1 MALSNRNDEKA
12 ILAYNSYL
20 SHHGVKGMKWGVR
33 RYQNPDGTLTAK
45 GRARIQ
51 NNDGSYTA
59 YGQKRNF
66 KMVKK
71 VSKKNKNSQSVAVD
85 NVDFITSAADKAR
98 SGKIKSLSE
107 SRRKLLSRFSDLID
121 DEENEVRKK
130 WDNYYKRNG
139 REPTVKQQEKIQR
152 ETRLKYKKIT
162 DPLEEKYE
170 KIDAEYS
177 SAMRQL
183 ADNYLGEFSNV
194 PVKKLNSGKT
204 LSAADVFIKQVELLN
219 IERDRQQQR

>member
-1 MALSNRNDEKA
+1 MNTEFSN
-12 ILAYNSYL
+12 LVYSSYL
-20 SHHGVKGMKWGVR
+20 SHHGVKGQKWGVR

-71 VSKKNKNSQSVAVD
+71 VSKKNKSSQSTAVD

-98 SGKIKSLSE
+98 SGKIKSLSN

-121 DEENEVRKK
+121 AEENEVRKK
-130 WDNYYKRNG
+130 WDDYYKRNG
-139 REPTVKQQEKIQR
+139 REPTVKQQEKIQH
-152 ETRLKYKKIT
+152 ETRLKYKK
-162 DPLEEKYE
+162 
-170 KIDAEYS
+170 
-177 SAMRQL
+177 
-183 ADNYLGEFSNV
+183 
-194 PVKKLNSGKT
+194 
-204 LSAADVFIKQVELLN
+204 LL
-219 IERDRQQQR
+219 IH

>member
-20 SHHGVKGMKWGVR
+20 SHHGVKGQKWGVR

-51 NNDGSYTA
+51 NNDGGYTS

-121 DEENEVRKK
+121 AEENEVRKK
-130 WDNYYKRNG
+130 WDDYYKRNG

-183 ADNYLGEFSNV
+183 AENYLGEFANV

-204 LSAADVFIKQVELLN
+204 LSAADVFVKQVELVN
-219 IERDRQQQR
+219 IERDRQLQR

>member
-1 MALSNRNDEKA
+1 MALSNRNDKKA
-12 ILAYNSYL
+12 IFAYNSYL
-20 SHHGVKGMKWGVR
+20 SHHGVKGQKWGVR

-71 VSKKNKNSQSVAVD
+71 VSKKNKNSQSVAMD

-121 DEENEVRKK
+121 AEENEVRKK
-130 WDNYYKRNG
+130 WDDYYKRNG
-139 REPTVKQQEKIQR
+139 RELTVKQQEKIQR

-183 ADNYLGEFSNV
+183 ADNYLGEFADV

-204 LSAADVFIKQVELLN
+204 LSAADAFVKQVELVN
-219 IERDRQQQR
+219 IERDRRQQR

>member
-33 RYQNPDGTLTAK
+33 RYQNPDSTLTAK

-71 VSKKNKNSQSVAVD
+71 ISKKNKNSQSVAVD

-121 DEENEVRKK
+121 AEENEVRKK
-130 WDNYYKRNG
+130 WDDYYKRNG
-139 REPTVKQQEKIQR
+139 QEPTVKQQEKIQR

-170 KIDAEYS
+170 KIDAEYG

-183 ADNYLGEFSNV
+183 ADNYLGEFANI

-204 LSAADVFIKQVELLN
+204 LSAADAFVKQVELVN

>member
-12 ILAYNSYL
+12 IFAYNSYL
-20 SHHGVKGMKWGVR
+20 SHHGVKGQKWGVR

-121 DEENEVRKK
+121 TEENEVRKK
-130 WDNYYKRNG
+130 WDDYYKRNG
-139 REPTVKQQEKIQR
+139 QEPTVKQQEKIQR

-183 ADNYLGEFSNV
+183 ADNYLGEFANI

-204 LSAADVFIKQVELLN
+204 LSAADAFVKQVELVN
-219 IERDRQQQR
+219 IERDRQQKR